1 MSYRDRSVINID
13 DFVIHNP
20 VNIERPLGHP
30 LGSIGDVDTITYDF
44 ASRVAVTFETS
55 GTNLTGFDTNQD
67 LVGLFHEIFVQALE
81 DSVKQLKLTLDDSD
95 AFESREPVDVSFR
108 ILDSDISEVDQ

>member
-1 MSYRDRSVINID
+1 MSNRDRSVLNID

-20 VNIERPLGHP
+20 VDIDPNNNC
-30 LGSIGDVDTITYDF
+30 IGDIDTITYDF
-44 ASRVAVTFETS
+44 ASRVAVKFETG